1 VAQAL
6 LLTGPPGVGKTTVVR
21 KVVARLGA
29 RAGGFYT
36 EEIRER
42 GRRTGFRLVA
52 LDGSLG
58 MLAGVNIHSPHR
70 VGRYGVHLQDLERVG
85 VRALQRAVEQPHVA
99 VVVVDEIGKMELF
112 SAAFREAVEDALSS
126 PKPVLATV
134 MAASQPWVNALKS
147 RSGVTLI
154 EVTAVNRQFLPERIL
169 CWLQGI
175 LRGTNPA

>member
-1 VAQAL
+1 MAQAL

-21 KVVARLGA
+21 KVVARLGG
-29 RAGGFYT
+29 RADGFYT

-58 MLAGVNIHSPHR
+58 VLAGVNTHSPHR
-70 VGRYGVHLQDLERVG
+70 VGRYGVHVQDLERVG

-112 SAAFREAVEDALSS
+112 SAAFQEAVEDALSS
-126 PKPVLATV
+126 PKPVLGTV
-134 MAASQPWVNALKS
+134 MAGSQPWVNALKS
-147 RSGVTLI
+147 RVGVTLI

-169 CWLQGI
+169 RWLQGF
-175 LRGTNPA
+175 LADTSPA